1 MIGSRSASSLVCCS
15 ARSSGI
21 FGGARLAVRL
31 RLGTLPDSVTWG
43 DVLPV
48 AMLGAIGYTV
58 SLLISRLA
66 FSDIEAEER
75 SAAAVL
81 VASVLASLIAVVL
94 LRRRPRHE

>member
-1 MIGSRSASSLVCCS
+1 MDS
-15 ARSSGI
+15 ARGHQDFVKEISR
-21 FGGARLAVRL
+21 GARLAVRL
-31 RLGTLPDSVTWG
+31 RLGALPDSVTWG
-43 DVLPV
+43 DAFPV

-81 VASVLASLIAVVL
+81 VASVLALLIAVVL

>member
-1 MIGSRSASSLVCCS
+1 M
-15 ARSSGI
+15 
-21 FGGARLAVRL
+21 
-31 RLGTLPDSVTWG
+31 
-43 DVLPV
+43 

-66 FSDIEAEER
+66 FSDVGAEER